1 MKFSRYVLYWCIDQ
15 NVPIL
20 NYNLA
25 VKYCSR
31 FNQIPTT
38 GPDVRIAFPIDISLT
53 REAIFNEYNDWYVVE
68 KLVPTGSTVLLNKIS
83 GYPDEADEVIVNG
96 EVIGHRWFDPT
107 RWLWRFRPIL
117 HGVARMVRDEFGYYA
132 KVDLPKLTRM
142 YEIHRDRIVKAELP
156 EEKGK
161 IVALETING
170 KWQGIAR
177 LVRGKR
183 LLVIK
188 AWRKVEPLYIE
199 SRSSIKTMIEVNNEV
214 LENYE
219 NEAIR
224 FLKKMKSKYLS
235 KKFVVSYSGGKDSL
249 VALDLSVESI
259 GEVEVL
265 FNDTG
270 LELPETL
277 INVFEVLN
285 AYGLELHLA
294 KAEVNFLEIVKLLG
308 PPGRD
313 YRYCC
318 KIIKLAP
325 ICKALKK
332 ISNIGTVSITGQ
344 RKWESFTRAK
354 IARVSLSRWVA
365 NTVVLAPINDWTNLH
380 VWLYI
385 FKYNLPYNRAYEKGF
400 DRIGC
405 WLCPACELAEFDLI
419 RRFYP
424 NLWNWWQK
432 YLENYVKESQ
442 LPSIWLSY
450 GLWRWRRRYPG
461 DLVRFLDK
469 ECEVSVN
476 SIINK
481 VPKCLDIEVSYKDGK
496 FYVNYKTLMKMSHER
511 FLELIK
517 ILDKNYLVSNDKII
531 IKKHSIVDLSNSQ
544 VICRSSVECLN
555 ILKIIARS
563 TYCTFCRLCS
573 EWCRTNAISIDNYL
587 RVNEDACRECLICNN
602 VCPVAE
608 YLVMRSDVLKK
619 LKNTQN

>member
-1 MKFSRYVLYWCIDQ
+1 
-15 NVPIL
+15 
-20 NYNLA
+20 
-25 VKYCSR
+25 
-31 FNQIPTT
+31 
-38 GPDVRIAFPIDISLT
+38 
-53 REAIFNEYNDWYVVE
+53 
-68 KLVPTGSTVLLNKIS
+68 
-83 GYPDEADEVIVNG
+83 
-96 EVIGHRWFDPT
+96 
-107 RWLWRFRPIL
+107 
-117 HGVARMVRDEFGYYA
+117 
-132 KVDLPKLTRM
+132 
-142 YEIHRDRIVKAELP
+142 
-156 EEKGK
+156 
-161 IVALETING
+161 
-170 KWQGIAR
+170 
-177 LVRGKR
+177 
-183 LLVIK
+183 
-188 AWRKVEPLYIE
+188 
-199 SRSSIKTMIEVNNEV
+199 
-214 LENYE
+214 
-219 NEAIR
+219 
-224 FLKKMKSKYLS
+224 
-235 KKFVVSYSGGKDSL
+235 
-249 VALDLSVESI
+249 
-259 GEVEVL
+259 L

-385 FKYNLPYNRAYEKGF
+385 FKYNLPYNRAYEKG
-400 DRIGC
+400 
-405 WLCPACELAEFDLI
+405 
-419 RRFYP
+419 Y
-424 NLWNWWQK
+424 WWQK

-531 IKKHSIVDLSNSQ
+531 IKKHSIVDLSSSQ